1 MRVAINSNFERTTW
15 FSETSET
22 GNIGKSIG
30 DNIMAVNVNTNVSAM
45 TAQRFLNNATQAQN
59 TSMERLSSGFKINS
73 AKDDAAG
80 LQISNRLNVQSRGLD
95 VAVRNANDG
104 ISIAQTAEG
113 AMKETTGILQRMRD
127 LSLQSANG
135 ANSKDDRVAI
145 QEEVTSLN
153 DELNRI
159 AETTSFGGNK
169 LLNGTYETKSFQIG
183 ADNGEAVML
192 SLKDMRSDNAQMGG
206 NSYVAENG
214 KDKNWGVQEGS
225 NDLSITLN
233 DKKTGEQTINI
244 SAKAGDDIEELA
256 TYINGQTD
264 KVTASVDE
272 DGRLQIF
279 TDNNTISGP
288 ASFGGSLASE
298 LGIGEA
304 KQETVSDIDVTSVGG
319 SQQSVAILDSALKY
333 VDSHRAELGA
343 FQNRFGHAI
352 SNLDNI
358 NENVNASASRIKD
371 TDFAKETTAMT
382 KSQILSQASSS
393 ILAQAKQA
401 PNAALSLLG

>member
-1 MRVAINSNFERTTW
+1 
-15 FSETSET
+15 
-22 GNIGKSIG
+22 
-30 DNIMAVNVNTNVSAM
+30 MAVNVNTNVAAM
-45 TAQRFLNNATQAQN
+45 TAQRYLNSANSAQQ

-113 AMKETTGILQRMRD
+113 AMNETSNILQRMRD

-135 ANSKDDRVAI
+135 SNSKADRVAI
-145 QEEVTSLN
+145 QEEVTALN

-169 LLNGTYETKSFQIG
+169 LLNGTHGTKSFQIG
-183 ADNGEAVML
+183 SDNGEAVML
-192 SLKDMRSDNAQMGG
+192 QLKDMRSDNKMMGG
-206 NSYVAENG
+206 VSYQSENAKGSDWSVAEG
-214 KDKNWGVQEGS
+214 K
-225 NDLSITLN
+225 NDLKISLT
-233 DKKTGEQTINI
+233 DSFGEEQEITIN
-244 SAKAGDDIEELA
+244 AKAGDDIEELA

-264 KVTASVDE
+264 LVNASVDQE
-272 DGRLQIF
+272 GKLQLF
-279 TDNNTISGP
+279 AGNNKVEGEV
-288 ASFGGSLASE
+288 SFSGSLSGE
-298 LGIGEA
+298 LGLGDG
-304 KQETVSDIDVTSVGG
+304 KKVTVDTIDVTSVGG
-319 SQQSVAILDSALKY
+319 AQESVAIIDAALKY

-343 FQNRFGHAI
+343 FQNRFNHAI
-352 SNLDNI
+352 SNLENI
-358 NENVNASASRIKD
+358 NENVNASKSRIKD

-401 PNAALSLLG
+401 PNSALSLLG

>member
-1 MRVAINSNFERTTW
+1 
-15 FSETSET
+15 
-22 GNIGKSIG
+22 
-30 DNIMAVNVNTNVSAM
+30 MAVNVNTNVSAM
-45 TAQRFLNNATQAQN
+45 TAQRYLNNANSAQQ
-59 TSMERLSSGFKINS
+59 TSMERLASGSKINS

-113 AMKETTGILQRMRD
+113 AMNETTNILQRMRD
-127 LSLQSANG
+127 LSLQSSNG
-135 ANSKDDRVAI
+135 SNSKAERVAI
-145 QEEVTSLN
+145 QEEVTALN

-169 LLNGTYETKSFQIG
+169 LLNGTHGTKSFQIG

-192 SLKDMRSDNAQMGG
+192 QLKDMRSDNAQMGG
-206 NSYVAENG
+206 KSYQTENA
-214 KDKNWGVQEGS
+214 KDKDWNVQAGS
-225 NDLSITLN
+225 NDLKLSFTDNFGQAQEI
-233 DKKTGEQTINI
+233 DI

-256 TYINGQTD
+256 TYINGQQD
-264 KVTASVDE
+264 SVKASVTE
-272 DGRLQIF
+272 DGKLQMF
-279 TDNNTISGP
+279 TGNNKASGDV
-288 ASFGGSLASE
+288 SFSGGLAGE
-298 LGIGEA
+298 LGLHAG
-304 KQETVSDIDVTSVGG
+304 KDVTVDTIDVTSVGG
-319 SQQSVAILDSALKY
+319 AQESVAVIDAALKY

-343 FQNRFGHAI
+343 FQNRFDHAI

-358 NENVNASASRIKD
+358 NENVNASKSRIKD
-371 TDFAKETTAMT
+371 TDFAKETTQMT

-401 PNAALSLLG
+401 PNSALSLLG